1 MEVHRRDAING
12 DNPAKHAG
20 RLNRKWTGLRYD
32 QGTGFV
38 QTDAPYIPTPGI
50 EQIACAGKRAKAT
63 VNAGATFQINPGA
76 TTGKQVKS
84 SKKKVATV
92 INGVVTFRKK
102 GSVTITC
109 TAMRGKKKAKIK
121 FNVGS

>member
-12 DNPAKHAG
+12 DNPAKHVG
-20 RLNRKWTGLRYD
+20 RLNRKW
-32 QGTGFV
+32 
-38 QTDAPYIPTPGI
+38 
-50 EQIACAGKRAKAT
+50 
-63 VNAGATFQINPGA
+63 
-76 TTGKQVKS
+76 KS
-84 SKKKVATV
+84 SNMKVATV
-92 INGVVTFRKK
+92 INGVVTFKKK

>member
-12 DNPAKHAG
+12 DNPAKHVG

-32 QGTGFV
+32 QGTRFV
-38 QTDAPYIPTPGI
+38 QTDAPYTPTPGI

-63 VNAGATFQINPGA
+63 V
-76 TTGKQVKS
+76 
-84 SKKKVATV
+84 
-92 INGVVTFRKK
+92 INGVVTFKKK

-109 TAMRGKKKAKIK
+109 TAMRGKEKAKIK